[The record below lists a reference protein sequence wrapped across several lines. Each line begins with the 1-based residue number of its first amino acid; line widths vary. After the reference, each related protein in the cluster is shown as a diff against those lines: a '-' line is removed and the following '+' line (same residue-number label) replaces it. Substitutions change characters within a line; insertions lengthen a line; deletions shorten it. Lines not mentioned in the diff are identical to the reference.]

1 METGAKSYR
10 RHQKSDELFLC
21 VLIQAIE
28 LDNAIRQFG
37 NIMAESTNKY
47 KLNKT
52 QRIEKGTAE
61 MFLNVYNNSFG
72 CDFAIERLGEQG
84 NGEPDIICK
93 NLKTGEKLSLE
104 VTCLEDVYSDTGY
117 RLGHLK
123 DKPMSKS
130 GLTGR
135 SFYFDT
141 LPRIF
146 ERLSDKCQKRFGAN
160 VALVLRQVSGI
171 PWDFELELGRIRAL
185 IDLRNNPYDKGIWI
199 LSIQREI
206 FRIDS

>member
-1 METGAKSYR
+1 MP
-10 RHQKSDELFLC
+10 
-21 VLIQAIE
+21 
-28 LDNAIRQFG
+28 
-37 NIMAESTNKY
+37 ESTNTD
-47 KLNKT
+47 KLNEK

-61 MFLNVYNNSFG
+61 IFLNVYNNRVG
-72 CDFAIERLGEQG
+72 CDFIVERLGDQG
-84 NGEPDIICK
+84 NGEPDVICRSH
-93 NLKTGEKLSLE
+93 NTGERLSLE
-104 VTCLEDVYSDTGY
+104 VTCLEDVYGDTAY
-117 RLGHLK
+117 RLGRLE
-123 DKPMSKS
+123 KPMSKS
-130 GLTGR
+130 GLPGR
-135 SFYFDT
+135 SFDFDT

-171 PWDFELELGRIRAL
+171 PWDFEVELGKIRAL